1 MPINNKAYDL
11 YDLHEEALSSEILEE
26 IKIQFRCLT
35 FTCQE
40 FVVNLYDLLLQLL
53 SLLACLIS
61 DYKI

>member
-1 MPINNKAYDL
+1 MPINNKA

-40 FVVNLYDLLLQLL
+40 FVVPLFVLLEETAL
-53 SLLACLIS
+53 SKS
-61 DYKI
+61 KILKYI